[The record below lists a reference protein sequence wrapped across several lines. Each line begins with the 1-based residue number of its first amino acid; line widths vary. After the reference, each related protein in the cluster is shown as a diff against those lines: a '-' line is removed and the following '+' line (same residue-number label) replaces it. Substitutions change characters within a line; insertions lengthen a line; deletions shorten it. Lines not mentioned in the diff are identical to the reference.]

1 MDDGCTIGNRLRKIR
16 DDRSWTQEEL
26 AERAGVSRDII
37 AKLEQ
42 GRRES
47 ARLTTLMSL
56 ANALDV
62 DLSAL
67 TGKRD
72 RMGGERDG
80 ASVLKL
86 RDALLSASL
95 LPGAD
100 DGHDGEPTPV
110 VDVRAAVD
118 DACRRY
124 WAGDFPALVAQ
135 LPGLIAEAR
144 LSHAAYGEAAVY
156 ALAMAYDLAA
166 SVMVHL
172 GRDDLAAIGAERA
185 ITVAHSGDD
194 ELLWATLHGTYAW
207 VLLHQA
213 RPEDAEALAVT
224 MATRVEPS
232 FSAPVAH
239 VAVWGNLL
247 MWALAP
253 AAAGGRDVADYIRM
267 ASAAAER
274 LGGRTRVYNSFF
286 GPAEVAVQATHA
298 YAVRREPDKALGA
311 ARRVKSGAV
320 GGISYG
326 RHLLDVAQ
334 AHLDARHR
342 QVAVERLQEAHALSP
357 VWFRHQ
363 GVARSLVTEIRE
375 QETRPSPSVRSL
387 VHSLNLGR

>member
-1 MDDGCTIGNRLRKIR
+1 MDDGCTIGDRLRKIR
-16 DDRSWTQEEL
+16 GDRSWTQEEL
-26 AERAGVSRDII
+26 AERAGVSRDIV

-47 ARLTTLMSL
+47 ARLTTLMRL

-95 LPGAD
+95 LPGVD

-110 VDVRAAVD
+110 ADVRAAVD

-124 WAGDFPALVAQ
+124 WAGDFPALIAR

-144 LSHAAYGEAAVY
+144 LSHAAYGAAAVY
-156 ALAMAYDLAA
+156 PLAMAYDLAA

-185 ITVAHSGDD
+185 ITVAHGGDD
-194 ELLWATLHGTYAW
+194 ELLWMTLHATYSW
-207 VLLHQA
+207 VLLHQGRTREAEELAAGMAA
-213 RPEDAEALAVT
+213 RI
-224 MATRVEPS
+224 EPS
-232 FSAPVAH
+232 FSAPAAH
-239 VAVWGNLL
+239 VAAWGNLL
-247 MWALAP
+247 MTALAP
-253 AAAGGRDVADYIRM
+253 AAAAGREVADYIAL
-267 ASAAAER
+267 ASAGAER
-274 LGGRTRVYNSFF
+274 LGRRTPVYNTAF
-286 GPAEVAVQATHA
+286 GPATVAMQATHV
-298 YAVRREPDKALGA
+298 YAVRKEADKALNA
-311 ARRVKSGAV
+311 AGRVRPGDLS
-320 GGISYG
+320 GISYG
-326 RHLLDVAQ
+326 RHLIDVAQ

-342 QVAVERLQEAHALSP
+342 QAAVERLQEAHALSP

-363 GVARSLVTEIRE
+363 GVARSLVAEIRE

-387 VHSLNLGR
+387 VRSLHLTR

>member
-47 ARLTTLMSL
+47 ARLTTLMRL

-100 DGHDGEPTPV
+100 DGHDGEPTSPA
-110 VDVRAAVD
+110 DVRAAVD
-118 DACRRY
+118 NACRRY
-124 WAGDFPALVAQ
+124 WAGDFPTLVAQ

-144 LSHAAYGEAAVY
+144 LSHAAYGAAAVY
-156 ALAMAYDLAA
+156 PLAMAYDLAA

-185 ITVAHSGDD
+185 ITVAHGGDD

-213 RPEDAEALAVT
+213 RPEDAEALAVN
-224 MATRVEPS
+224 MAARVEPS

-253 AAAGGRDVADYIRM
+253 AAASGRDVTDYIRM

-274 LGGRTRVYNSFF
+274 LGGRTRIYNSFF

-298 YAVRREPDKALGA
+298 YAIRREPDKALGA

-326 RHLLDVAQ
+326 RHLIDVAQ

-342 QVAVERLQEAHALSP
+342 QVAVERLQEAHELSP

-363 GVARSLVTEIRE
+363 GVARSLVAEIRE
-375 QETRPSPSVRSL
+375 QETRLSPSVRSL
-387 VHSLNLGR
+387 VRSLNLDR